1 MLKPGLYFG
10 FSLTLPCAFLAL
22 LLLLVLVQGACSES
36 VVPGLLL
43 CCAVSPGS
51 TAPSRQ
57 PSDLLRVHGTCWAQ
71 EAGLHEAG
79 SGHSLMRD
87 VAVSPGAHWG
97 LAMGVSAWR
106 SPVLPGLGVQGSVR
120 GGSGCL
126 ERKMGLTAGV

>member
-1 MLKPGLYFG
+1 MLDIMLKPGLYFG

-36 VVPGLLL
+36 VGPGLLL

-57 PSDLLRVHGTCWAQ
+57 LSDLLRVHGRSWAQ
-71 EAGLHEAG
+71 EAELHEAG

-87 VAVSPGAHWG
+87 VAGEPWDPLGSCYGGVCLEEPGAAWPGRAGLSTWG
-97 LAMGVSAWR
+97 LG
-106 SPVLPGLGVQGSVR
+106 LP
-120 GGSGCL
+120 
-126 ERKMGLTAGV
+126 